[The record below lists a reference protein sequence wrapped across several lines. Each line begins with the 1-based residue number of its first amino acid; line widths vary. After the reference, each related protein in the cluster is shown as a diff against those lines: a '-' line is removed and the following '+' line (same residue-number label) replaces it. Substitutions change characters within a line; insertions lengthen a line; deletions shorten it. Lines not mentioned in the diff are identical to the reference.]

1 MENEYQTLA
10 RCIAQYL
17 HKVDIDVS
25 KTKLTVVVVCQW
37 TLNPRLV
44 KEELERLIENAKS
57 FLFVENYSN
66 PELKEQEGVL
76 RWLESGGILFTVVQ
90 QFRGCEAD
98 VQIVLSGSKIPNSGH
113 RQGLT
118 RGSADLCLITADSF
132 LKEIFCTEEFSKTFE
147 INYYPEP

>member
-44 KEELERLIENAKS
+44 KEELERLIEDAKS
-57 FLFVENYSN
+57 FLFVGNYSN
-66 PELKEQEGVL
+66 PEFKEQEGVL

-98 VQIVLSGSKIPNSGH
+98 VQILLTGSKIPTSGH

-118 RGSADLCLITADSF
+118 RGSADLCVISGHKSIEQFISL
-132 LKEIFCTEEFSKTFE
+132 EELSKTCDLNF
-147 INYYPEP
+147 YPS